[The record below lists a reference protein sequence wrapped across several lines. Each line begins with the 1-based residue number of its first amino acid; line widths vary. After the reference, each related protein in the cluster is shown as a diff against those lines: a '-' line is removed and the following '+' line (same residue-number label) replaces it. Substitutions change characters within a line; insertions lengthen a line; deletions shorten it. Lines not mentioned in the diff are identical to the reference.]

1 MIFSELMS
9 IYFSRLVLKGTN
21 LRTEPKHI
29 VFLSKLLLLFKFC
42 HICKADNPLVEA
54 HRVGTEAVVKTTCS
68 TCKKENVWHSQP
80 TMPESS
86 IPAGNSLLCMAI
98 LLAGGLQGPTDILP
112 HGPGVCITQ
121 HIFQIPAGEYTYQTA
136 VITLRYGVLT

>member
-98 LLAGGLQGPTDILP
+98 LLAGGSASKVLQIFSHMGLGCVSLSTFFKYQ
-112 HGPGVCITQ
+112 GVS
-121 HIFQIPAGEYTYQTA
+121 IPIKQQ
-136 VITLRYGVLT
+136 LLL